1 MFFNENRSEN
11 MLNKLIEA
19 SQNEE
24 KSTWFGF
31 YLFIMIWINRN
42 LQHAAHVIHW
52 EGTARHGTNSNM
64 NLTI

>member
-1 MFFNENRSEN
+1 